1 MFHITPAN
9 LDQIIGSLKHPLY
22 KQKVLFEALDIS
34 SNDYDHQEEEIS
46 DALCAISRD
55 SFDTEAVLAEPLD
68 YLLDLTEER
77 IAELSAGASVT
88 PDELE
93 KYYQHEAKREAE
105 EGAADT
111 FAVIFTFGDGEREVY
126 GLCID
131 LMMGQGGNAII
142 DFFGFFETVLDADK
156 ARDRIT
162 EYVIV

>member
-1 MFHITPAN
+1 MFTVTTE
-9 LDQIIGSLKHPLY
+9 QINEIKASMRRPLEA
-22 KQKVLFEALDIS
+22 QKILFESLELS
-34 SNDYDHQEEEIS
+34 SNDYDHQEEEII
-46 DALCAISRD
+46 DVRCAISRD
-55 SFDTEAVLAEPLD
+55 RFDTEAVLAEPLD
-68 YLLDLTEER
+68 YLFDLTEER
-77 IAELSAGASVT
+77 IVELSAGASVT

-93 KYYQHEAKREAE
+93 KYYQNEAE
-105 EGAADT
+105 RAAESSADT
-111 FAVIFTFGDGEREVY
+111 FTVIFPFGDGEREVY

>member
-1 MFHITPAN
+1 MFTVTTE
-9 LDQIIGSLKHPLY
+9 QINEIKLSIRRPLEV
-22 KQKVLFEALDIS
+22 QKILFESLELS
-34 SNDYDHQEEEIS
+34 SNDYDPQGGGIV
-46 DALCAISRD
+46 DARCAISRD
-55 SFDTEAVLAEPLD
+55 SFDTEAVMAEPLD
-68 YLLDLTEER
+68 YLFNLTEER

-93 KYYQHEAKREAE
+93 KYYQNEAEREAQ
-105 EGAADT
+105 GSADT
-111 FAVIFTFGDGEREVY
+111 FAVIFTFGDGEREAY

-131 LMMGQGGNAII
+131 LMMGQGGNEII

>member
-1 MFHITPAN
+1 MFTVTTE
-9 LDQIIGSLKHPLY
+9 QIDEIKASMRRPLEA
-22 KQKVLFEALDIS
+22 QKILFESLELS
-34 SNDYDHQEEEIS
+34 SNDYDPKEEEII
-46 DALCAISRD
+46 DACCAISRD

-77 IAELSAGASVT
+77 MAELSAGASVT

-93 KYYQHEAKREAE
+93 KYYQNEAEREAQ
-105 EGAADT
+105 GSAYT
-111 FAVIFTFGDGEREVY
+111 FAVIFTFGDGEREAY

-131 LMMGQGGNAII
+131 LMMGQGGNEII

>member
-1 MFHITPAN
+1 MFTVTTE
-9 LDQIIGSLKHPLY
+9 QINEIKASMRLPLEA
-22 KQKVLFEALDIS
+22 QKILFESLELS
-34 SNDYDHQEEEIS
+34 SNDYDPQEDEII
-46 DALCAISRD
+46 DARCAISRD

-68 YLLDLTEER
+68 YLVDLTEER
-77 IAELSAGASVT
+77 MAELSAGASVT

-105 EGAADT
+105 GSADT

-126 GLCID
+126 GICID
-131 LMMGQGGNAII
+131 LMMGQGGNSII
-142 DFFGFFETVLDADK
+142 DFFGFFETVTDADT

>member
-9 LDQIIGSLKHPLY
+9 LDQIIGSLNHPLH

-34 SNDYDHQEEEIS
+34 SNDYDPREEEII
-46 DALCAISRD
+46 DACCAISRD

-77 IAELSAGASVT
+77 MAELSAGAYVT

-105 EGAADT
+105 GSADT

-131 LMMGQGGNAII
+131 IMMGQGGNAII
-142 DFFGFFETVLDADK
+142 DFFGFFETVHDADK
-156 ARDRIT
+156 ARDRIA

>member
-1 MFHITPAN
+1 MFTVTTE
-9 LDQIIGSLKHPLY
+9 QINEIKSSIRRPLEV
-22 KQKVLFEALDIS
+22 QKILFESLELS
-34 SNDYDHQEEEIS
+34 SNDYDPQGDGIV
-46 DALCAISRD
+46 DARCAISRD

-68 YLLDLTEER
+68 YLFDLTEER

-93 KYYQHEAKREAE
+93 KYYQNEAEREAQ
-105 EGAADT
+105 GSADT

-131 LMMGQGGNAII
+131 LMMGQGGNEII

-156 ARDRIT
+156 ACDRIT

>member
-1 MFHITPAN
+1 MFTVTTE
-9 LDQIIGSLKHPLY
+9 QINEIKSSIKRPLEA
-22 KQKVLFEALDIS
+22 QKILFESLELS
-34 SNDYDHQEEEIS
+34 SNDYAPQEEEII
-46 DALCAISRD
+46 DARCAISRD

-68 YLLDLTEER
+68 YLLDLPDER

-93 KYYQHEAKREAE
+93 KYYQNEAE
-105 EGAADT
+105 RAAEGSADT

-131 LMMGQGGNAII
+131 LMMGQGGNEII
-142 DFFGFFETVLDADK
+142 DFFGFFETVLDANK

-162 EYVIV
+162 EYVII